1 MIAALV
7 ILLIAILLSIVWHDP
22 PVQGYEEPR
31 SAAEQVPEA

>member
-7 ILLIAILLSIVWHDP
+7 ILLTAILLSVVWHDP

-31 SAAEQVPEA
+31 SAGKHAPNA